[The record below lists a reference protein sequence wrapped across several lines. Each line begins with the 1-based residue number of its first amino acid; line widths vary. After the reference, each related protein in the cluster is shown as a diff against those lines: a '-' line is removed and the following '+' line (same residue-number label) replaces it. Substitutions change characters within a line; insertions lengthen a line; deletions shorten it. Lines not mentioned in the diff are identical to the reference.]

1 MTLNLRLAAAL
12 CVALS
17 LCALLAVPVN
27 FPGLSGDARLTLA
40 VFALATCA
48 WIGTPI
54 DDTYIALGAGLALTA
69 TGVIRSDTLFG
80 TLGDSTV
87 WLLICAFV
95 LAAAVART
103 GLAGR
108 AAAFLVG
115 GARSVRQLVHL
126 TTAALVVT
134 AFAVPATSGRA
145 ALALP
150 VFLALA
156 KALGPDSG
164 SPVASRRPARTLAA
178 PAESP
183 STSSTRTSGRHAEST
198 HRTPLLPPRENPSQ
212 APADR
217 KRLVVMLALLFPTV
231 ILLSAVATLIGA
243 GAHLITVSVL
253 WEATG
258 DRIGFTQWLL
268 LGLPLAVASSH
279 LAAEAVL
286 WTTTRRADRKGP
298 VRITA
303 EEIQRHSDSP
313 VTGPWTQDEK
323 RCALLLATVV
333 ALWCSEPLHRVPP
346 AVVALIGAVVA
357 SSPALG
363 TVRLKDALKT
373 VPWSLLLFMAATMAM
388 GVALADSGAA
398 KWLVSGLPAHVTPAV
413 FLTVVVVV
421 STAAHLVLQ
430 SRSARSSVLVPL
442 VIAAAVG
449 AGVNPVTAA
458 LASTA
463 AAGFC
468 HTLPASAKPVTLFA
482 DIPGTPTYT
491 PRDLLRLSAVLAPLT
506 AALVLLFAAA
516 VWPLLGVPVTR

>member
-1 MTLNLRLAAAL
+1 MSLTPREIRQAATL

-17 LCALLAVPVN
+17 ICALLFVPGN
-27 FPGLSGDARLTLA
+27 FPGLGGDARLTLA

-54 DDTYIALGAGLALTA
+54 DDTYIALGAGLALTV
-69 TGVIRSDTLFG
+69 TGVISSETLFG

-156 KALGPDSG
+156 KVL
-164 SPVASRRPARTLAA
+164 
-178 PAESP
+178 
-183 STSSTRTSGRHAEST
+183 
-198 HRTPLLPPRENPSQ
+198 
-212 APADR
+212 ADR

-279 LAAEAVL
+279 LAAEVVL
-286 WTTTRRADRKGP
+286 LTTTRRADRRSP

-303 EEIQRHSDSP
+303 DDIQRHSEKP
-313 VTGPWTQDEK
+313 VTGPWSSAES
-323 RCALLLATVV
+323 RCLLLLATVV
-333 ALWCSEPLHRVPP
+333 VLWCSEPLHQVSP

-398 KWLVSGLPAHVTPAV
+398 KWLVAGLPVDVEPWV
-413 FLTVVVVV
+413 FLALVVAV

-442 VIAAAVG
+442 VVAAAVG
-449 AGVNPVTAA
+449 AGVNPVAAA

-482 DIPGTPTYT
+482 EIPGTPTYA

-506 AALVLLFAAA
+506 AALVLLFALA
-516 VWPLLGVPVTR
+516 VWPLLGVPVLEP

>member
-1 MTLNLRLAAAL
+1 MTLTPRLAIAL
-12 CVALS
+12 CAALS
-17 LCALLAVPVN
+17 LCALLAVPASL
-27 FPGLSGDARLTLA
+27 PSLGGDARLTLA

-69 TGVIRSDTLFG
+69 TGVISSDTLFG
-80 TLGDSTV
+80 TLGDATV

-95 LAAAVART
+95 LAAAVTRT

-115 GARSVRQLVHL
+115 GARTVRQLTHL

-156 KALGPDSG
+156 KAL
-164 SPVASRRPARTLAA
+164 
-178 PAESP
+178 
-183 STSSTRTSGRHAEST
+183 
-198 HRTPLLPPRENPSQ
+198 
-212 APADR
+212 ADR
-217 KRLVVMLALLFPTV
+217 ERLVVMLALLFPTV

-253 WEATG
+253 WEAAG
-258 DRIGFTQWLL
+258 ERVGFTEWLL
-268 LGLPLAVASSH
+268 LGLPLAVVSSH

-286 WTTTRRADRKGP
+286 LTTTRRADRRGP
-298 VRITA
+298 VRISA

-313 VTGPWTQDEK
+313 VTGPLTQAET

-333 ALWCSEPLHRVPP
+333 ALWCTEPLHRVPP

-357 SSPALG
+357 ASPALG
-363 TVRLKDALKT
+363 TVRLKDALRT
-373 VPWSLLLFMAATMAM
+373 VPWSLLLFMAATTAM

-398 KWLVSGLPAHVTPAV
+398 GWLVSGLPSGVGPVV
-413 FLTVVVVV
+413 FLSVVVAV

-442 VIAAAVG
+442 VVAAAVA
-449 AGVNPVTAA
+449 AGVNPVAAA

-468 HTLPASAKPVTLFA
+468 HTLPASAKPVALFA
-482 DIPGTPTYT
+482 ELPGTPTYT

-506 AALVLLFAAA
+506 AALVLFFAVA
-516 VWPLLGVPVTR
+516 VWPPLGVPVTP

>member
-1 MTLNLRLAAAL
+1 MTLNLRDAATL
-12 CVALS
+12 CIALS
-17 LCALLAVPVN
+17 ICALLVVPGN
-27 FPGLSGDARLTLA
+27 FPGLTGDARLTLA

-48 WIGTPI
+48 WIGTSI

-69 TGVIRSDTLFG
+69 TGVISSETLFS
-80 TLGDSTV
+80 TLGDETV

-95 LAAAVART
+95 LAAAVARS

-108 AAAFLVG
+108 AAAFLVS
-115 GARSVRQLVHL
+115 GARGVRQLTHL

-156 KALGPDSG
+156 KVL
-164 SPVASRRPARTLAA
+164 
-178 PAESP
+178 
-183 STSSTRTSGRHAEST
+183 
-198 HRTPLLPPRENPSQ
+198 
-212 APADR
+212 ADR
-217 KRLVVMLALLFPTV
+217 RRLVVMLALLFPTV

-258 DRIGFTQWLL
+258 ERIGFTQWLL
-268 LGLPLAVASSH
+268 LGLPLAVVSSH

-286 WTTTRRADRKGP
+286 LTTTRRADRAGP
-298 VRITA
+298 VRITLDDLQ
-303 EEIQRHSDSP
+303 EHSEQP
-313 VTGPWTQDEK
+313 VTGPWEPAET

-333 ALWCSEPLHRVPP
+333 ALWCSEPLHQVPP

-357 SSPALG
+357 ASPALG
-363 TVRLKDALKT
+363 TIRLKDALGT

-388 GVALADSGAA
+388 GVALAESGAA
-398 KWLVSGLPAHVTPAV
+398 KWLVGGVPLDVPPWLFLAV
-413 FLTVVVVV
+413 VIAV
-421 STAAHLVLQ
+421 STAAHLILQ

-442 VIAAAVG
+442 VVAAAVG
-449 AGVNPVTAA
+449 AGVNPVAAA

-482 DIPGTPTYT
+482 QIPGVLTYT

-506 AALVLLFAAA
+506 AAVVLLCALTL
-516 VWPLLGVPVTR
+516 WPLLGVPVR

>member
-1 MTLNLRLAAAL
+1 MTLNLRLSAAL
-12 CVALS
+12 CAALS
-17 LCALLAVPVN
+17 LCALLAVPGN
-27 FPGLSGDARLTLA
+27 FPGLGADARLTLG

-48 WIGTPI
+48 WVATPV
-54 DDTYIALGAGLALTA
+54 DDTYIALGAGLALTV
-69 TGVIRSDTLFG
+69 TGVISSDTLFG

-95 LAAAVART
+95 LAAAVTRT

-115 GARSVRQLVHL
+115 GARTVRQLVHL

-156 KALGPDSG
+156 KVL
-164 SPVASRRPARTLAA
+164 
-178 PAESP
+178 
-183 STSSTRTSGRHAEST
+183 
-198 HRTPLLPPRENPSQ
+198 
-212 APADR
+212 ADR

-253 WEATG
+253 WQATG
-258 DRIGFTQWLL
+258 DRIGFTEWLL

-286 WTTTRRADRKGP
+286 LTSTRRADRKGP
-298 VRITA
+298 VHITA
-303 EEIQRHSDSP
+303 EQIQEHSDHP
-313 VTGPWTQDEK
+313 VTGPWSQAEK
-323 RCALLLATVV
+323 RCALLLGTVV
-333 ALWCSEPLHRVPP
+333 VLWCSEPLHRVPP

-357 SSPALG
+357 ASPALG
-363 TVRLKDALKT
+363 TVHLKDALKT

-398 KWLVSGLPAHVTPAV
+398 KWLVDGLPAGVSPLLFLAV
-413 FLTVVVVV
+413 VIVI
-421 STAAHLVLQ
+421 STAAHLILQ

-442 VIAAAVG
+442 VVAAAVG
-449 AGVNPVTAA
+449 AGVNPVAAA

-468 HTLPASAKPVTLFA
+468 HTLPASAKPVTLFS
-482 DIPGTPTYT
+482 DLPGTPTYA

-506 AALVLLFAAA
+506 AAIVLLFAVA

>member
-1 MTLNLRLAAAL
+1 MTVNIRQMATL

-17 LCALLAVPVN
+17 ICALLVVPGN
-27 FPGLSGDARLTLA
+27 FPGLSGDARITLA
-40 VFALATCA
+40 IFALATCA

-69 TGVIRSDTLFG
+69 TGVISSDALFG
-80 TLGDSTV
+80 TLGDDTV

-115 GARSVRQLVHL
+115 GARNVRQLTHL

-145 ALALP
+145 ALAMP

-156 KALGPDSG
+156 KVLAG
-164 SPVASRRPARTLAA
+164 RT
-178 PAESP
+178 
-183 STSSTRTSGRHAEST
+183 
-198 HRTPLLPPRENPSQ
+198 
-212 APADR
+212 
-217 KRLVVMLALLFPTV
+217 RLVVMLALLFPTV

-253 WEATG
+253 WEAAG
-258 DRIGFTQWLL
+258 ERVGFTDWLL
-268 LGLPLAVASSH
+268 VGLPLAVVSSH
-279 LAAEAVL
+279 LAAEVVL
-286 WTTTRRADRKGP
+286 FTTTKRADRKGP
-298 VRITA
+298 VHITA
-303 EEIQRHSDSP
+303 EQIQEHSEQP
-313 VTGPWTQDEK
+313 VTGPWSAAES

-346 AVVALIGAVVA
+346 AVVALIGAIVA
-357 SSPALG
+357 ASPALG

-388 GVALADSGAA
+388 GLALSDSGAA
-398 KWLVSGLPAHVTPAV
+398 KYLVGGIPLDLPPWLFLAV
-413 FLTVVVVV
+413 VIGV

-442 VIAAAVG
+442 VVAAAVG
-449 AGVNPVTAA
+449 AGVNPVAAA

-468 HTLPASAKPVTLFA
+468 HTLPASAKPVTLYA
-482 DIPGTPTYT
+482 EIPGIPTYT
-491 PRDLLRLSAVLAPLT
+491 PRDLLRMSAVLAPMT
-506 AALVLLFAAA
+506 ALLVLLFTVA
-516 VWPLLGVPVTR
+516 VWPLLGVPLT

>member
-1 MTLNLRLAAAL
+1 MTLTLRQTVLL
-12 CVALS
+12 CAALS
-17 LCALLAVPVN
+17 LCALLAVPGN
-27 FPGLSGDARLTLA
+27 FPGLGGDARLTLC

-69 TGVIRSDTLFG
+69 TGVISSDTLFG
-80 TLGDSTV
+80 TLGDDTV

-95 LAAAVART
+95 LAAAVARS

-115 GARSVRQLVHL
+115 GARTVRQLTHL

-156 KALGPDSG
+156 KAL
-164 SPVASRRPARTLAA
+164 
-178 PAESP
+178 
-183 STSSTRTSGRHAEST
+183 
-198 HRTPLLPPRENPSQ
+198 
-212 APADR
+212 ADR
-217 KRLVVMLALLFPTV
+217 RRLVVMLALLFPTV

-253 WEATG
+253 WESTG
-258 DRIGFTQWLL
+258 DEIGFAQWLL
-268 LGLPLAVASSH
+268 LGLPLAIASSH
-279 LAAEAVL
+279 LAAETVL
-286 WTTTRRADRKGP
+286 LTTTRRADRTAP
-298 VRITA
+298 VALTADRIQ
-303 EEIQRHSDSP
+303 EHLEDPGHR
-313 VTGPWTQDEK
+313 VTGPWNPAET

-333 ALWCSEPLHRVPP
+333 ALWCSEPLHHVPP

-357 SSPALG
+357 ASPALG

-388 GVALADSGAA
+388 GVALAESGAA
-398 KWLVSGLPAHVTPAV
+398 RWLVSGLPADLPPWLFLAAV
-413 FLTVVVVV
+413 IAL

-442 VIAAAVG
+442 VVAAAVSS
-449 AGVNPVTAA
+449 GVNPVAAA

-482 DIPGTPTYT
+482 EIPGVPTYT
-491 PRDLLRLSAVLAPLT
+491 SRDLLRLSAVLAPLT
-506 AALVLLFAAA
+506 AALVLLFAVA
-516 VWPLLGVPVTR
+516 VWPLLGVPVSR

>member
-1 MTLNLRLAAAL
+1 MTLNLRPLAAL
-12 CVALS
+12 CAALS
-17 LCALLAVPVN
+17 LCALLAVPGN
-27 FPGLSGDARLTLA
+27 FPGLGADARLTLA

-48 WIGTPI
+48 WIATPV
-54 DDTYIALGAGLALTA
+54 DDTYIALGAGLALTV
-69 TGVIRSDTLFG
+69 TGVISSDALFG

-95 LAAAVART
+95 LAAAVTRT

-115 GARSVRQLVHL
+115 GARTVRQLVHL

-156 KALGPDSG
+156 KAL
-164 SPVASRRPARTLAA
+164 
-178 PAESP
+178 
-183 STSSTRTSGRHAEST
+183 
-198 HRTPLLPPRENPSQ
+198 
-212 APADR
+212 ADR
-217 KRLVVMLALLFPTV
+217 RRLVVMLALLFPTV

-253 WEATG
+253 WQATG
-258 DRIGFTQWLL
+258 DRIGFTEWLL
-268 LGLPLAVASSH
+268 LGLPLAVVSSH

-286 WTTTRRADRKGP
+286 LTSTRRADRKGP
-298 VRITA
+298 VHITP
-303 EEIQRHSDSP
+303 EQIQEHSEHP
-313 VTGPWTQDEK
+313 VTGPWSQAEK
-323 RCALLLATVV
+323 RCALLLGTVV
-333 ALWCSEPLHRVPP
+333 VLWCSEPLHRVPP

-357 SSPALG
+357 ASPALG
-363 TVRLKDALKT
+363 TVRLKDALRT

-398 KWLVSGLPAHVTPAV
+398 KWLVEGLPAGVSPVWFLAV
-413 FLTVVVVV
+413 VIVV

-442 VIAAAVG
+442 VVSAAVG
-449 AGVNPVTAA
+449 AGVNPVAAA

-468 HTLPASAKPVTLFA
+468 HTLPASAKPVALFS
-482 DIPGTPTYT
+482 DLPGTPTFT
-491 PRDLLRLSAVLAPLT
+491 SRDLLRLSAVLAPLT
-506 AALVLLFAAA
+506 AALVLLFAVV
-516 VWPLLGVPVTR
+516 VWPLLGIPL

>member
-1 MTLNLRLAAAL
+1 MSGVTVNLRQTATLI
-12 CVALS
+12 VALS
-17 LCALLAVPVN
+17 ICALLVVPGN
-27 FPGLSGDARLTLA
+27 FPGLDGDARITLA

-69 TGVIRSDTLFG
+69 TGVISSETLFG
-80 TLGDSTV
+80 TLGDETV

-95 LAAAVART
+95 LAAAVARS

-108 AAAFLVG
+108 AAAFLVS
-115 GARSVRQLVHL
+115 GARNVRQLVHL

-156 KALGPDSG
+156 KVL
-164 SPVASRRPARTLAA
+164 
-178 PAESP
+178 
-183 STSSTRTSGRHAEST
+183 
-198 HRTPLLPPRENPSQ
+198 
-212 APADR
+212 ADR

-268 LGLPLAVASSH
+268 LGLPLAAVSSH
-279 LAAEAVL
+279 LAAEVVL
-286 WTTTRRADRKGP
+286 FTTTRRADRKGP
-298 VRITA
+298 VHITP
-303 EEIQRHSDSP
+303 EQIQEHSEQP
-313 VTGPWTQDEK
+313 VTGPLSPAEA

-333 ALWCSEPLHRVPP
+333 TLWCSEPLHQVPP

-357 SSPALG
+357 ASPALG
-363 TVRLKDALKT
+363 TVGLKDALKT
-373 VPWSLLLFMAATMAM
+373 VPWALLLFMAATMAM

-398 KWLVSGLPAHVTPAV
+398 KWLVGGIPLNLPPWV
-413 FLTVVVVV
+413 FLAVVVAV

-442 VIAAAVG
+442 VVAAAIG
-449 AGVNPVTAA
+449 SGVNPVAAA

-468 HTLPASAKPVTLFA
+468 HTLPASAKPVTLFS

-506 AALVLLFAAA
+506 AVLVLFFALA
-516 VWPLLGVPVTR
+516 VWPLLGVPVR

>member
-1 MTLNLRLAAAL
+1 MTLTPRLTAAL

-17 LCALLAVPVN
+17 LCALLAVPGT

-48 WIGTPI
+48 WVGTPI
-54 DDTYIALGAGLALTA
+54 DDTYIALGAGLALTV
-69 TGVIRSDTLFG
+69 TGVISSDTLFG

-95 LAAAVART
+95 LAAAVTRT

-115 GARSVRQLVHL
+115 GARTVRQLTHL
-126 TTAALVVT
+126 TTTALVVT

-156 KALGPDSG
+156 RAL
-164 SPVASRRPARTLAA
+164 A
-178 PAESP
+178 
-183 STSSTRTSGRHAEST
+183 GRG
-198 HRTPLLPPRENPSQ
+198 
-212 APADR
+212 
-217 KRLVVMLALLFPTV
+217 RLVVMLALLFPTV

-258 DRIGFTQWLL
+258 ERVGFTEWLL

-286 WTTTRRADRKGP
+286 LTTTRRADREGP
-298 VRITA
+298 VLITA
-303 EEIQRHSDSP
+303 EEIQRHSDRP
-313 VTGPWTQDEK
+313 VTGPWTQAEK
-323 RCALLLATVV
+323 RCALLLGTVV

-357 SSPALG
+357 ASPALG

-388 GVALADSGAA
+388 GVALSESGAA
-398 KWLVSGLPAHVTPAV
+398 QWLTGGLPSGITPVMFLAV
-413 FLTVVVVV
+413 VIAV

-442 VIAAAVG
+442 VVAAAAG
-449 AGVNPVTAA
+449 AGVNPVAAA

-482 DIPGTPTYT
+482 EIPGTPTYT

-506 AALVLLFAAA
+506 AALVLLFAVA

>member
-1 MTLNLRLAAAL
+1 MTLNPRQAITL
-12 CVALS
+12 CIALS
-17 LCALLAVPVN
+17 LCALLVVPGN

-69 TGVIRSDTLFG
+69 TGVISSDTLFG
-80 TLGDSTV
+80 TLGDETV

-95 LAAAVART
+95 LAAAVARS

-108 AAAFLVG
+108 AAAFLVS
-115 GARSVRQLVHL
+115 GARTVRQLTHL

-156 KALGPDSG
+156 KVL
-164 SPVASRRPARTLAA
+164 
-178 PAESP
+178 
-183 STSSTRTSGRHAEST
+183 
-198 HRTPLLPPRENPSQ
+198 
-212 APADR
+212 ADR
-217 KRLVVMLALLFPTV
+217 RRLVVMLALLFPTV

-258 DRIGFTQWLL
+258 DRIGFTQWML

-286 WTTTRRADRKGP
+286 LTTTRRADRKGP
-298 VRITA
+298 VHITV
-303 EEIQRHSDSP
+303 EQLQEHSEQP
-313 VTGPWTQDEK
+313 VTGVWEPAET

-333 ALWCSEPLHRVPP
+333 ALWCSEPLHQVPP

-388 GVALADSGAA
+388 GVALAESGAA
-398 KWLVSGLPAHVTPAV
+398 KWLVGGVPLDVPPWL
-413 FLTVVVVV
+413 FLTVVVTV
-421 STAAHLVLQ
+421 STAAHLILQ

-442 VIAAAVG
+442 VVAAAVG
-449 AGVNPVTAA
+449 AGVNPVAAA

-506 AALVLLFAAA
+506 AALVLLFAVAL
-516 VWPLLGVPVTR
+516 WPLLGVPVR

>member
-1 MTLNLRLAAAL
+1 MTLNLRLTVGL
-12 CVALS
+12 CLALS
-17 LCALLAVPVN
+17 LCAALTVPGT
-27 FPGLSGDARLTLA
+27 FPGLSGTARLTLA

-48 WIGTPI
+48 WIATPI
-54 DDTYIALGAGLALTA
+54 DDTYIALGAGLALTV
-69 TGVIRSDTLFG
+69 TGVISSDTFFG

-95 LAAAVART
+95 LAAAVTRT

-115 GARSVRQLVHL
+115 GARTVRQLTHL

-156 KALGPDSG
+156 KALS
-164 SPVASRRPARTLAA
+164 A
-178 PAESP
+178 
-183 STSSTRTSGRHAEST
+183 
-198 HRTPLLPPRENPSQ
+198 HR
-212 APADR
+212 
-217 KRLVVMLALLFPTV
+217 RLVVMLALLFPTV

-253 WEATG
+253 WESVG
-258 DRIGFTQWLL
+258 ERVGFTQWLL

-279 LAAEAVL
+279 LAAEVVL
-286 WTTTRRADRKGP
+286 LTTTRRADRRLP

-303 EEIQRHSDSP
+303 DDIQQHTEEP
-313 VTGPWTQDEK
+313 VTGPWSPAES

-333 ALWCSEPLHRVPP
+333 LLWCSEPLHQVPP
-346 AVVALIGAVVA
+346 ALVALIGAVVA
-357 SSPALG
+357 ASPALG
-363 TVRLKDALKT
+363 TVTLKDALRT
-373 VPWSLLLFMAATMAM
+373 VPWSLLIFMAATMAM

-398 KWLVSGLPAHVTPAV
+398 KWLVSGLPTTVGPAL
-413 FLTVVVVV
+413 FLTVVIAV

-442 VIAAAVG
+442 VVAAAIGV
-449 AGVNPVTAA
+449 GVNPVAAA

-482 DIPGTPTYT
+482 EIPGVPTYT
-491 PRDLLRLSAVLAPLT
+491 PGDLLKLSAFLAPLT
-506 AALVLLFAAA
+506 ATVVLLFTLTI
-516 VWPLLGVPVTR
+516 WPTLGVPLTP

>member
-1 MTLNLRLAAAL
+1 MTLSLRLSAAL
-12 CVALS
+12 CVTLS
-17 LCALLAVPVN
+17 LCALLAVPGN
-27 FPGLSGDARLTLA
+27 FPGLGADARLTLA

-48 WIGTPI
+48 WIATPV
-54 DDTYIALGAGLALTA
+54 DDTYIALGAGLALTV
-69 TGVIRSDTLFG
+69 TGVISSDTLFG

-95 LAAAVART
+95 LAAAVTRT

-115 GARSVRQLVHL
+115 GARTVRQLVHL

-156 KALGPDSG
+156 KAL
-164 SPVASRRPARTLAA
+164 
-178 PAESP
+178 
-183 STSSTRTSGRHAEST
+183 
-198 HRTPLLPPRENPSQ
+198 
-212 APADR
+212 ADR
-217 KRLVVMLALLFPTV
+217 RRLVVMLALLFPTV

-253 WEATG
+253 WQATG
-258 DRIGFTQWLL
+258 DRIGFTEWLL

-286 WTTTRRADRKGP
+286 LTTTGRADRKGP
-298 VRITA
+298 VHITA
-303 EEIQRHSDSP
+303 EQIQEHSDHP
-313 VTGPWTQDEK
+313 VTGPWSQAEK
-323 RCALLLATVV
+323 RCALLLGTVV
-333 ALWCSEPLHRVPP
+333 LLWCSEPLHRVPP

-357 SSPALG
+357 ASPALG
-363 TVRLKDALKT
+363 TVHLKDALKT

-398 KWLVSGLPAHVTPAV
+398 KWLVDGLPGGVSPVV
-413 FLTVVVVV
+413 FLIVVIAI

-442 VIAAAVG
+442 VVAAAVG
-449 AGVNPVTAA
+449 AGVNPVAAA

-468 HTLPASAKPVTLFA
+468 HTLPASAKPVTLFS

-506 AALVLLFAAA
+506 AALVLLFVVA

>member
-12 CVALS
+12 CAALS
-17 LCALLAVPVN
+17 LCALLAVPAN
-27 FPGLSGDARLTLA
+27 FPALGGDARLTLA

-69 TGVIRSDTLFG
+69 TGVISSDTLFG
-80 TLGDSTV
+80 TLGDATV

-115 GARSVRQLVHL
+115 GARTVRQLTHL

-156 KALGPDSG
+156 KAL
-164 SPVASRRPARTLAA
+164 
-178 PAESP
+178 
-183 STSSTRTSGRHAEST
+183 
-198 HRTPLLPPRENPSQ
+198 
-212 APADR
+212 ADR

-268 LGLPLAVASSH
+268 LGLPLAVTSSH

-286 WTTTRRADRKGP
+286 LTTTRRADREGP
-298 VRITA
+298 VHITA
-303 EEIQRHSDSP
+303 EEIQRHSDRP
-313 VTGPWTQDEK
+313 VTGPWTQAEK

-333 ALWCSEPLHRVPP
+333 ALWCSEPLHHVSP

-363 TVRLKDALKT
+363 TVGLKDALKT

-398 KWLVSGLPAHVTPAV
+398 RWLVSGLPGHVGPAV
-413 FLTVVVVV
+413 FLGAVVAV

-442 VIAAAVG
+442 VVAAAVG

-468 HTLPASAKPVTLFA
+468 HTLPASAKPVTLFS
-482 DIPGTPTYT
+482 DVPGVPTYT

-506 AALVLLFAAA
+506 AALVLFFAAA

>member
-1 MTLNLRLAAAL
+1 MTLNLRLSAAL
-12 CVALS
+12 CAALS
-17 LCALLAVPVN
+17 LCALLAVPGN
-27 FPGLSGDARLTLA
+27 FPGLGAEARLTLA

-48 WIGTPI
+48 WVATPV
-54 DDTYIALGAGLALTA
+54 DDTYIALGAGLALTV
-69 TGVIRSDTLFG
+69 TGVISSDTLFG

-95 LAAAVART
+95 LAAAVTRT

-115 GARSVRQLVHL
+115 GARTVRQLVHL

-156 KALGPDSG
+156 KAL
-164 SPVASRRPARTLAA
+164 
-178 PAESP
+178 
-183 STSSTRTSGRHAEST
+183 
-198 HRTPLLPPRENPSQ
+198 
-212 APADR
+212 ADR
-217 KRLVVMLALLFPTV
+217 RRLVVMLALLFPAV

-253 WEATG
+253 WQATG
-258 DRIGFTQWLL
+258 DRIGFTEWLL

-279 LAAEAVL
+279 LAAETVL
-286 WTTTRRADRKGP
+286 LTSTRRADRKGP
-298 VRITA
+298 VRITP
-303 EEIQRHSDSP
+303 EQIQENCDHP
-313 VTGPWTQDEK
+313 VTGPWSQAEK
-323 RCALLLATVV
+323 RCALLLGTVV
-333 ALWCSEPLHRVPP
+333 VLWCSEPLHRVPP

-357 SSPALG
+357 ASPALG
-363 TVRLKDALKT
+363 TVHLKDALKT

-398 KWLVSGLPAHVTPAV
+398 KWLVDGLPAGTSPLL
-413 FLTVVVVV
+413 FLTVVVAV

-442 VIAAAVG
+442 VVAAAVG
-449 AGVNPVTAA
+449 AGVNPVAAA

-468 HTLPASAKPVTLFA
+468 HTLPASAKPVTLFS
-482 DIPGTPTYT
+482 DLPGTPTYT

-506 AALVLLFAAA
+506 AALVLLFAVA

>member
-1 MTLNLRLAAAL
+1 MTLNLRLGVAL

-17 LCALLAVPVN
+17 LCALLAVPGN
-27 FPGLSGDARLTLA
+27 FAGLGADARLTLA

-48 WIGTPI
+48 WIATPV
-54 DDTYIALGAGLALTA
+54 DDTYIALGAGLALTV
-69 TGVIRSDTLFG
+69 TGVISSDTLFG

-95 LAAAVART
+95 LAAAVTRT

-115 GARSVRQLVHL
+115 GARTVRQLVHL

-156 KALGPDSG
+156 KAL
-164 SPVASRRPARTLAA
+164 
-178 PAESP
+178 
-183 STSSTRTSGRHAEST
+183 
-198 HRTPLLPPRENPSQ
+198 
-212 APADR
+212 ADR
-217 KRLVVMLALLFPTV
+217 RRLVVMLALLFPTV

-253 WEATG
+253 WQATG
-258 DRIGFTQWLL
+258 ERIGFTEWLL

-286 WTTTRRADRKGP
+286 LTTTRRADRKAP
-298 VRITA
+298 VRITP
-303 EEIQRHSDSP
+303 EQIQEHSDDP
-313 VTGPWTQDEK
+313 VTGPWAQAEK
-323 RCALLLATVV
+323 RCALLLGTVV
-333 ALWCSEPLHRVPP
+333 VLWCSEPLHRVPP

-357 SSPALG
+357 ASPALG
-363 TVRLKDALKT
+363 TVHLKDALKT

-398 KWLVSGLPAHVTPAV
+398 KWLVDGLPGGVGPV
-413 FLTVVVVV
+413 SFLIVVIAI

-442 VIAAAVG
+442 VVAAAVG
-449 AGVNPVTAA
+449 AGVNPVAAA

-468 HTLPASAKPVTLFA
+468 HTLPASAKPVTLFS
-482 DIPGTPTYT
+482 DLPGTPTYT

-506 AALVLLFAAA
+506 AALVLLFAVA
-516 VWPLLGVPVTR
+516 VWPLLGVPL

>member
-1 MTLNLRLAAAL
+1 MTVNYRQMATL

-17 LCALLAVPVN
+17 ICAVLVVPGN
-27 FPGLSGDARLTLA
+27 FPGLGGDARITLA

-69 TGVIRSDTLFG
+69 TGVISSDALFG
-80 TLGDSTV
+80 TLGDDTV

-95 LAAAVART
+95 LAAAVSRT

-108 AAAFLVG
+108 AAAFLVS
-115 GARSVRQLVHL
+115 GARNVRQLVHL

-145 ALALP
+145 ALAMP

-156 KALGPDSG
+156 KVL
-164 SPVASRRPARTLAA
+164 
-178 PAESP
+178 
-183 STSSTRTSGRHAEST
+183 
-198 HRTPLLPPRENPSQ
+198 
-212 APADR
+212 ADR

-253 WEATG
+253 WDAVG
-258 DRIGFTQWLL
+258 QRIGFTEWLL
-268 LGLPLAVASSH
+268 IGLPLAIVSSH
-279 LAAEAVL
+279 LAAEVVL
-286 WTTTRRADRKGP
+286 FTTTKRADREGP
-298 VRITA
+298 VQITA
-303 EEIQRHSDSP
+303 EEIQEHSERP
-313 VTGPWTQDEK
+313 VTGPWEPAET
-323 RCALLLATVV
+323 RCALLLATVI

-373 VPWSLLLFMAATMAM
+373 VPWSMLLFMAATMAM
-388 GVALADSGAA
+388 GLALSDSGAA
-398 KWLVSGLPAHVTPAV
+398 AWLVGGIPLDLPPWLFLAV
-413 FLTVVVVV
+413 VITV
-421 STAAHLVLQ
+421 STGAHLLLQ

-442 VIAAAVG
+442 VVAAAAS
-449 AGVNPVTAA
+449 AGVNPVAAA

-468 HTLPASAKPVTLFA
+468 HTLPASAKPVTLYS
-482 DIPGTPTYT
+482 DVPGIPTYT
-491 PRDLLRLSAVLAPLT
+491 PGDLLRMSAVLAPLT
-506 AALVLLFAAA
+506 AVLVLLFAVA
-516 VWPLLGVPVTR
+516 VWPLLGVPLTP

>member
-1 MTLNLRLAAAL
+1 MTVNPRQAVTL
-12 CVALS
+12 CAALS
-17 LCALLAVPVN
+17 LCALLVVPGN

-48 WIGTPI
+48 WISTPI

-69 TGVIRSDTLFG
+69 TGVISSDTLFG
-80 TLGDSTV
+80 TLGDATV

-108 AAAFLVG
+108 AAAFLVS
-115 GARSVRQLVHL
+115 GARGVRQLTHL

-156 KALGPDSG
+156 KVLAE
-164 SPVASRRPARTLAA
+164 RR
-178 PAESP
+178 
-183 STSSTRTSGRHAEST
+183 
-198 HRTPLLPPRENPSQ
+198 
-212 APADR
+212 
-217 KRLVVMLALLFPTV
+217 RLVVMLALLFPTV

-258 DRIGFTQWLL
+258 ERIGFTQWLL
-268 LGLPLAVASSH
+268 LGLPLALASSH

-286 WTTTRRADRKGP
+286 LTTTRRADRKGP
-298 VRITA
+298 VHITLDQLQ
-303 EEIQRHSDSP
+303 EHSEQP
-313 VTGPWTQDEK
+313 VTGPWEPAET

-333 ALWCSEPLHRVPP
+333 ALWCSEPLHQVPP

-357 SSPALG
+357 ASPALG
-363 TVRLKDALKT
+363 TVGLKDALKT
-373 VPWSLLLFMAATMAM
+373 VPWALLLFMAATMAM

-398 KWLVSGLPAHVTPAV
+398 KWLVGGLPLDLPPWL
-413 FLTVVVVV
+413 FLTAVVTV

-442 VIAAAVG
+442 VVAAAAG
-449 AGVNPVTAA
+449 AGVNPVAAA

-468 HTLPASAKPVTLFA
+468 HTLPASAKPVTLYA

-506 AALVLLFAAA
+506 AALVLLFA
-516 VWPLLGVPVTR
+516 VTLWPLLGVPVR

>member
-1 MTLNLRLAAAL
+1 MTLNPRQAITL
-12 CVALS
+12 CIALS
-17 LCALLAVPVN
+17 LCALLVVPGN

-40 VFALATCA
+40 VFSLATCA

-69 TGVIRSDTLFG
+69 TGVISSDTLFG
-80 TLGDSTV
+80 TLGDETV

-95 LAAAVART
+95 LAAAVARS

-108 AAAFLVG
+108 AAAFLVS
-115 GARSVRQLVHL
+115 GARTVRQLTHL

-156 KALGPDSG
+156 KVL
-164 SPVASRRPARTLAA
+164 
-178 PAESP
+178 
-183 STSSTRTSGRHAEST
+183 
-198 HRTPLLPPRENPSQ
+198 
-212 APADR
+212 ADR

-258 DRIGFTQWLL
+258 DRIGFTQWML
-268 LGLPLAVASSH
+268 LGLPLAIASSH

-286 WTTTRRADRKGP
+286 LTTTRRADRKGP
-298 VRITA
+298 VHITV
-303 EEIQRHSDSP
+303 EQLQEHSEQP
-313 VTGPWTQDEK
+313 VTGVWEPAET

-333 ALWCSEPLHRVPP
+333 ALWCSEPLHQVPP

-388 GVALADSGAA
+388 GVALAESGAA
-398 KWLVSGLPAHVTPAV
+398 KWLVGGVPLDVPPWL
-413 FLTVVVVV
+413 FLTVVVTV
-421 STAAHLVLQ
+421 STAAHLILQ

-442 VIAAAVG
+442 VVAAAVG
-449 AGVNPVTAA
+449 AGVNPVAAA

-506 AALVLLFAAA
+506 AALVLLFAVAL
-516 VWPLLGVPVTR
+516 WPLLGVPVR

>member
-1 MTLNLRLAAAL
+1 MTLTLRQTILL
-12 CVALS
+12 CLALS
-17 LCALLAVPVN
+17 LCALLVVPGN

-69 TGVIRSDTLFG
+69 TGVISSDTLFG
-80 TLGDSTV
+80 TLGDETV

-95 LAAAVART
+95 LAAAVARS

-108 AAAFLVG
+108 AAAFLVS
-115 GARSVRQLVHL
+115 GARSVRQLTHL

-156 KALGPDSG
+156 KVL
-164 SPVASRRPARTLAA
+164 
-178 PAESP
+178 
-183 STSSTRTSGRHAEST
+183 
-198 HRTPLLPPRENPSQ
+198 
-212 APADR
+212 ADR

-258 DRIGFTQWLL
+258 ERVGFTQWLL
-268 LGLPLAVASSH
+268 LGLPLAIASSH

-286 WTTTRRADRKGP
+286 WTTTRRADRTGP
-298 VRITA
+298 VHITA
-303 EEIQRHSDSP
+303 EQIQEHSEHP
-313 VTGPWTQDEK
+313 VTGPWEPAET

-333 ALWCSEPLHRVPP
+333 ALWCSEPLHQVPP

-373 VPWSLLLFMAATMAM
+373 VPWALLLFMAATMAM

-398 KWLVSGLPAHVTPAV
+398 KWLVSGLPVDLPPGLFLAAV
-413 FLTVVVVV
+413 IVI

-442 VIAAAVG
+442 VVAAAVG
-449 AGVNPVTAA
+449 AGVNPVAAA

-482 DIPGTPTYT
+482 EIPGTPTYT

-506 AALVLLFAAA
+506 AALVLLFALA
-516 VWPLLGVPVTR
+516 VWPLLGVPVVR

>member
-1 MTLNLRLAAAL
+1 MSLNLRQAATL
-12 CVALS
+12 CVVLS
-17 LCALLAVPVN
+17 LCALLVVPGN
-27 FPGLSGDARLTLA
+27 FPGLGGDARLTLA

-54 DDTYIALGAGLALTA
+54 DDTYIALGAGLALTV
-69 TGVIRSDTLFG
+69 TGVISSETLFG

-108 AAAFLVG
+108 AAAFLVS
-115 GARSVRQLVHL
+115 GARSVRQLTHL

-156 KALGPDSG
+156 KVL
-164 SPVASRRPARTLAA
+164 
-178 PAESP
+178 
-183 STSSTRTSGRHAEST
+183 
-198 HRTPLLPPRENPSQ
+198 
-212 APADR
+212 ADR

-258 DRIGFTQWLL
+258 ERIDFTRWLL

-286 WTTTRRADRKGP
+286 LTTTRRADRRGP

-303 EEIQRHSDSP
+303 EQIQEHSEQP
-313 VTGPWTQDEK
+313 VTGPLSTEET
-323 RCALLLATVV
+323 RCALLLGTVV

-357 SSPALG
+357 ASPALG

-373 VPWSLLLFMAATMAM
+373 VPWALLLFMAATMAM

-398 KWLVSGLPAHVTPAV
+398 RWLVSGLPVTVPPAL
-413 FLTVVVVV
+413 FLAVVIVL

-442 VIAAAVG
+442 VVAAAVG
-449 AGVNPVTAA
+449 AGVNPVAAA

-468 HTLPASAKPVTLFA
+468 HTLPASAKPVALFA
-482 DIPGTPTYT
+482 EIPGTPTYA

-506 AALVLLFAAA
+506 AALVLLFALA
-516 VWPLLGVPVTR
+516 VWPLLGVPLLDP

>member
-1 MTLNLRLAAAL
+1 MPNLRLAAAL

-17 LCALLAVPVN
+17 LCALLAVPAN
-27 FPGLSGDARLTLA
+27 FPALGGDARLTLA

-69 TGVIRSDTLFG
+69 TGVISSDTLFG
-80 TLGDSTV
+80 TLGDATV

-95 LAAAVART
+95 LAAAVTRT

-108 AAAFLVG
+108 AAVFLVG
-115 GARSVRQLVHL
+115 GARTVRQLVHL

-156 KALGPDSG
+156 KAL
-164 SPVASRRPARTLAA
+164 
-178 PAESP
+178 
-183 STSSTRTSGRHAEST
+183 
-198 HRTPLLPPRENPSQ
+198 
-212 APADR
+212 ADR
-217 KRLVVMLALLFPTV
+217 RRLVVMLALLFPTV

-258 DRIGFTQWLL
+258 ERIGFTRWLL
-268 LGLPLAVASSH
+268 LGLPPAVVSSH
-279 LAAEAVL
+279 LAAETVL
-286 WTTTRRADRKGP
+286 LTTTRRADRTGP
-298 VRITA
+298 VHITA
-303 EEIQRHSDSP
+303 EEMQRHSERP
-313 VTGPWTQDEK
+313 VTGAWTQAEK
-323 RCALLLATVV
+323 HCALLLATVV
-333 ALWCSEPLHRVPP
+333 ALWCSEPLHHVPP

-363 TVRLKDALKT
+363 TVRLKDALGT
-373 VPWSLLLFMAATMAM
+373 VPWPLLLFMAATMAM

-398 KWLVSGLPAHVTPAV
+398 RWLVSGLPSQVAPAV
-413 FLTVVVVV
+413 FLGVVVAV

-449 AGVNPVTAA
+449 AGVNPVAAA

-468 HTLPASAKPVTLFA
+468 HTLPASAKPVALFA
-482 DIPGTPTYT
+482 EIPGVPTYT

-506 AALVLLFAAA
+506 AVLVLFFATA

>member
-1 MTLNLRLAAAL
+1 MTLNLRQAATL

-17 LCALLAVPVN
+17 LCALLLVPGN
-27 FPGLSGDARLTLA
+27 FPGLSGDARLTLG

-69 TGVIRSDTLFG
+69 TGVISSDTLFG
-80 TLGDSTV
+80 TLGDETV

-95 LAAAVART
+95 LAAAVARS

-108 AAAFLVG
+108 AAAFLVS
-115 GARSVRQLVHL
+115 GARTVRQLTHL

-156 KALGPDSG
+156 KVL
-164 SPVASRRPARTLAA
+164 
-178 PAESP
+178 
-183 STSSTRTSGRHAEST
+183 
-198 HRTPLLPPRENPSQ
+198 
-212 APADR
+212 ADR

-258 DRIGFTQWLL
+258 DRIGFTQWML
-268 LGLPLAVASSH
+268 LGLPLAIASSH

-286 WTTTRRADRKGP
+286 LTTTRRADRKGP
-298 VRITA
+298 VRITVEQLQEHSEQPVSGAWEPA
-303 EEIQRHSDSP
+303 E
-313 VTGPWTQDEK
+313 T

-333 ALWCSEPLHRVPP
+333 ALWCSEPLHQVPP

-373 VPWSLLLFMAATMAM
+373 VPWALLLFMAATMAM

-398 KWLVSGLPAHVTPAV
+398 KWLVGGVPLDVPPWL
-413 FLTVVVVV
+413 FLTVVVAV

-442 VIAAAVG
+442 VVAAAVG
-449 AGVNPVTAA
+449 AGVNPVAAA

-506 AALVLLFAAA
+506 AALVLLFA
-516 VWPLLGVPVTR
+516 VTLWPLLGVPVR

>member
-1 MTLNLRLAAAL
+1 MEPSPAAGTLNGVSLNLRQAATL

-17 LCALLAVPVN
+17 ICALLLIPGN
-27 FPGLSGDARLTLA
+27 FPGLSGDARITLG
-40 VFALATCA
+40 VFAIATCA

-69 TGVIRSDTLFG
+69 TGMISSDTLFG
-80 TLGDSTV
+80 TLGDDTV

-108 AAAFLVG
+108 AAAFLVS
-115 GARSVRQLVHL
+115 GARTVRQLTHL

-145 ALALP
+145 ALVMP

-156 KALGPDSG
+156 KVLAG
-164 SPVASRRPARTLAA
+164 RT
-178 PAESP
+178 
-183 STSSTRTSGRHAEST
+183 
-198 HRTPLLPPRENPSQ
+198 
-212 APADR
+212 
-217 KRLVVMLALLFPTV
+217 RLIVMLALLFPTV

-243 GAHLITVSVL
+243 GAQLITVSVL
-253 WEATG
+253 WEAAG
-258 DRIGFTQWLL
+258 ERIGFAEWLL
-268 LGLPLAVASSH
+268 IGLPLAVVSSH
-279 LAAEAVL
+279 LAAEVVL
-286 WTTTRRADRKGP
+286 FTTTNRKDRQGP
-298 VRITA
+298 VHITA
-303 EEIQRHSDSP
+303 EDLQQHSEQP
-313 VTGPWTQDEK
+313 VTGPWSAAET

-333 ALWCSEPLHRVPP
+333 ALWCSEPLHQVPP
-346 AVVALIGAVVA
+346 AVVALIGAIVA

-398 KWLVSGLPAHVTPAV
+398 EYLVGGIPLDLPPWL
-413 FLTVVVVV
+413 FLGVVIAV
-421 STAAHLVLQ
+421 STAAHLILQ

-442 VIAAAVG
+442 VVAAAAS
-449 AGVNPVTAA
+449 AGVNPVSAA

-482 DIPGTPTYT
+482 EIPGVPTYT
-491 PRDLLRLSAVLAPLT
+491 PRDLLRLSAFLAPLT
-506 AALVLLFAAA
+506 AALVLLFAVA
-516 VWPLLGVPVTR
+516 VWPLLGVPLR

>member
-1 MTLNLRLAAAL
+1 VTLNLRLTAAL

-17 LCALLAVPVN
+17 LCALLVVPGT
-27 FPGLSGDARLTLA
+27 FPGLGGEARLTLA

-48 WIGTPI
+48 WVGTPI
-54 DDTYIALGAGLALTA
+54 DDTYIALGAGLALTV
-69 TGVIRSDTLFG
+69 TGVISSDTLFG

-115 GARSVRQLVHL
+115 GARTVRQLVHL

-156 KALGPDSG
+156 KAL
-164 SPVASRRPARTLAA
+164 
-178 PAESP
+178 
-183 STSSTRTSGRHAEST
+183 
-198 HRTPLLPPRENPSQ
+198 
-212 APADR
+212 ADR

-253 WEATG
+253 WEAAG
-258 DRIGFTQWLL
+258 ERIGFTEWLL

-286 WTTTRRADRKGP
+286 LTTTRRADRRGP
-298 VRITA
+298 VHITA
-303 EEIQRHSDSP
+303 EEIQRHTDSP
-313 VTGPWTQDEK
+313 VTGPWQQAET
-323 RCALLLATVV
+323 RCALLLGTVV
-333 ALWCSEPLHRVPP
+333 LLWCSEPLHRVPP
-346 AVVALIGAVVA
+346 AVVSLIGAIVA
-357 SSPALG
+357 ASPALG
-363 TVRLKDALKT
+363 TVSLKDALKT

-398 KWLVSGLPAHVTPAV
+398 KWLVSGLPAGVTPTV
-413 FLTVVVVV
+413 FLAVVIAI
-421 STAAHLVLQ
+421 STAAHLILQ

-442 VIAAAVG
+442 VVAGAAS
-449 AGVNPVTAA
+449 AGVNPVAAA

-482 DIPGTPTYT
+482 EIPGTPTYT

-506 AALVLLFAAA
+506 AALVLLFAVA
-516 VWPLLGVPVTR
+516 VWPLLGVPVVR

>member
-17 LCALLAVPVN
+17 LCALLAVPGN
-27 FPGLSGDARLTLA
+27 FPALGGDARLTLA

-69 TGVIRSDTLFG
+69 TGVISSDTLFG
-80 TLGDSTV
+80 TLGDDTV

-156 KALGPDSG
+156 KAL
-164 SPVASRRPARTLAA
+164 
-178 PAESP
+178 
-183 STSSTRTSGRHAEST
+183 
-198 HRTPLLPPRENPSQ
+198 
-212 APADR
+212 ADR

-279 LAAEAVL
+279 LAAETVL
-286 WTTTRRADRKGP
+286 LTTTRRADRRGP
-298 VRITA
+298 VHITA
-303 EEIQRHSDSP
+303 EEIQRHSEDP
-313 VTGPWTQDEK
+313 VTGPWAQAEK

-333 ALWCSEPLHRVPP
+333 ALWCSEPLHHVPP

-398 KWLVSGLPAHVTPAV
+398 RWLVSGLPADVTPAV
-413 FLTVVVVV
+413 FLGVVIAV

-449 AGVNPVTAA
+449 AGVNPVAAA

-468 HTLPASAKPVTLFA
+468 HTLPASAKPVTLFS

-506 AALVLLFAAA
+506 AALVLFFAAA

>member
-1 MTLNLRLAAAL
+1 MTLNPRSAAAL
-12 CVALS
+12 CVTLS
-17 LCALLAVPVN
+17 LCALLAVPGN
-27 FPGLSGDARLTLA
+27 FPGLGGDARLTLA

-54 DDTYIALGAGLALTA
+54 DDTYIALGAGLALTV
-69 TGVIRSDTLFG
+69 TGVISSDTLFG

-95 LAAAVART
+95 LAAAVSRT

-115 GARSVRQLVHL
+115 GARTVRQLTHL

-156 KALGPDSG
+156 KAL
-164 SPVASRRPARTLAA
+164 
-178 PAESP
+178 
-183 STSSTRTSGRHAEST
+183 
-198 HRTPLLPPRENPSQ
+198 
-212 APADR
+212 ADR

-253 WEATG
+253 WEASG
-258 DRIGFTQWLL
+258 ERVGFTEWLL

-286 WTTTRRADRKGP
+286 LTTTRRADREGG
-298 VRITA
+298 VHITA
-303 EEIQRHSDSP
+303 EEIQRHSDRP
-313 VTGPWTQDEK
+313 VTGPWTQAEK

-333 ALWCSEPLHRVPP
+333 ALWCSEPLHQVSP
-346 AVVALIGAVVA
+346 AMVALIGAVVA
-357 SSPALG
+357 ASPALG

-388 GVALADSGAA
+388 GVALAESGAA
-398 KWLVSGLPAHVTPAV
+398 KWLVGGVPAGVTPV
-413 FLTVVVVV
+413 MFLTVVIVV

-442 VIAAAVG
+442 VVAAAVG
-449 AGVNPVTAA
+449 AGVNPVAAA

-506 AALVLLFAAA
+506 AALVLLFAVA

>member
-1 MTLNLRLAAAL
+1 MTLNPRQAITL

-17 LCALLAVPVN
+17 LCALLVVPGN
-27 FPGLSGDARLTLA
+27 FPGLSGDARVTLA

-69 TGVIRSDTLFG
+69 TGVISSDTLFG
-80 TLGDSTV
+80 TLGDETV

-95 LAAAVART
+95 LAAAVARS

-108 AAAFLVG
+108 AAAFLVS
-115 GARSVRQLVHL
+115 GARSVRQLTHL

-156 KALGPDSG
+156 KVL
-164 SPVASRRPARTLAA
+164 
-178 PAESP
+178 
-183 STSSTRTSGRHAEST
+183 
-198 HRTPLLPPRENPSQ
+198 
-212 APADR
+212 ADR
-217 KRLVVMLALLFPTV
+217 RRLVVMLALLFPTV

-258 DRIGFTQWLL
+258 ERIGFTQWLL
-268 LGLPLAVASSH
+268 LGLPLAIASSH

-286 WTTTRRADRKGP
+286 LTTTRRADRKGP
-298 VRITA
+298 VHISV
-303 EEIQRHSDSP
+303 EQLQEHSEQP
-313 VTGPWTQDEK
+313 VTGPWEPAET

-333 ALWCSEPLHRVPP
+333 ALWCSEPLHQVPP

-388 GVALADSGAA
+388 GVALAESGAA
-398 KWLVSGLPAHVTPAV
+398 KWLVGGVPLDVSPWL
-413 FLTVVVVV
+413 FLALVVAV

-442 VIAAAVG
+442 VVAAAVG
-449 AGVNPVTAA
+449 AGVNPVAAA

-506 AALVLLFAAA
+506 ATLVLLFAVAL
-516 VWPLLGVPVTR
+516 WPLLGVPVR

>member
-1 MTLNLRLAAAL
+1 MTLNPRQAITL
-12 CVALS
+12 CIALS
-17 LCALLAVPVN
+17 LCALLVVPGN
-27 FPGLSGDARLTLA
+27 SPGLSGDARVTLA

-69 TGVIRSDTLFG
+69 TGVISSDTLFG
-80 TLGDSTV
+80 TLGDETV

-95 LAAAVART
+95 LAAAVARS

-108 AAAFLVG
+108 AAAFLVS
-115 GARSVRQLVHL
+115 GARGVRQLTHL

-156 KALGPDSG
+156 KVL
-164 SPVASRRPARTLAA
+164 
-178 PAESP
+178 
-183 STSSTRTSGRHAEST
+183 
-198 HRTPLLPPRENPSQ
+198 
-212 APADR
+212 ADR

-258 DRIGFTQWLL
+258 ERIGFTQWLL

-286 WTTTRRADRKGP
+286 LTTTRRADRKGP
-298 VRITA
+298 VHITV
-303 EEIQRHSDSP
+303 EQLQEHSEQP
-313 VTGPWTQDEK
+313 VSGPWEPAET

-333 ALWCSEPLHRVPP
+333 ALWCSEPLHQVPP

-388 GVALADSGAA
+388 GVALAESGAA
-398 KWLVSGLPAHVTPAV
+398 KWLVGGVPLDVSPWL
-413 FLTVVVVV
+413 FLAVVVAV

-442 VIAAAVG
+442 VVAAAVG
-449 AGVNPVTAA
+449 AGVNPVAAA

-506 AALVLLFAAA
+506 AALVLLFA
-516 VWPLLGVPVTR
+516 VTLWPLLGVPVR

>member
-1 MTLNLRLAAAL
+1 MTLNLRLATTL

-17 LCALLAVPVN
+17 LCALLAVPGN
-27 FPGLSGDARLTLA
+27 FPGLGGEARLTLA
-40 VFALATCA
+40 VFALATAA

-54 DDTYIALGAGLALTA
+54 DDTYIALGAGLALTV
-69 TGVIRSDTLFG
+69 TGVISDDTLFR
-80 TLGDSTV
+80 TLGDDTV

-95 LAAAVART
+95 LAAAVTRT

-108 AAAFLVG
+108 AAAFLVS
-115 GARSVRQLVHL
+115 GARTVRQLTHL

-156 KALGPDSG
+156 KAL
-164 SPVASRRPARTLAA
+164 
-178 PAESP
+178 
-183 STSSTRTSGRHAEST
+183 
-198 HRTPLLPPRENPSQ
+198 
-212 APADR
+212 ADR
-217 KRLVVMLALLFPTV
+217 RRLVVMLALLFPTV

-258 DRIGFTQWLL
+258 DRIGFTEWLL
-268 LGLPLAVASSH
+268 LGLPLAILSSH

-286 WTTTRRADRKGP
+286 LTTTRREDRRGP

-303 EEIQRHSDSP
+303 EEIQRHSEQP
-313 VTGPWTQDEK
+313 VTGPWSPAES

-333 ALWCSEPLHRVPP
+333 VLWCSEPLHRVSP

-363 TVRLKDALKT
+363 TVRLKDALRT
-373 VPWSLLLFMAATMAM
+373 VPWSMLLFMAATMAM
-388 GVALADSGAA
+388 GVALSDSGAA
-398 KWLVSGLPAHVTPAV
+398 KWLVSGLPPGLTPPL
-413 FLTVVVVV
+413 FLVVVVAL

-442 VIAAAVG
+442 VVAAAVG
-449 AGVNPVTAA
+449 AGVNPVAAA

-468 HTLPASAKPVTLFA
+468 HTLPASAKPVALFA
-482 DIPGTPTYT
+482 DLPGTPTYT

-506 AALVLLFAAA
+506 AALVVLFAVA
-516 VWPLLGVPVTR
+516 VWPLVGVPLVP

>member
-1 MTLNLRLAAAL
+1 MTLNLRLSAAL

-17 LCALLAVPVN
+17 LCALLAVPGN
-27 FPGLSGDARLTLA
+27 FPALGADARLTLA

-48 WIGTPI
+48 WIATPV
-54 DDTYIALGAGLALTA
+54 DDTYIALGAGLALTV
-69 TGVIRSDTLFG
+69 TGVISSDTLFG

-95 LAAAVART
+95 LAAAVTRT

-115 GARSVRQLVHL
+115 GARTVRQLVHL

-156 KALGPDSG
+156 KVL
-164 SPVASRRPARTLAA
+164 
-178 PAESP
+178 
-183 STSSTRTSGRHAEST
+183 
-198 HRTPLLPPRENPSQ
+198 
-212 APADR
+212 ADR

-253 WEATG
+253 WQATG
-258 DRIGFTQWLL
+258 DRIGFTEWLL

-286 WTTTRRADRKGP
+286 LTSTRRADRKGA
-298 VRITA
+298 VHITP
-303 EEIQRHSDSP
+303 EQIQEHSDDP
-313 VTGPWTQDEK
+313 VTGPWSQAEK
-323 RCALLLATVV
+323 RCALLLGTVV
-333 ALWCSEPLHRVPP
+333 VLWCSEPLHRVPP

-357 SSPALG
+357 ASPALG
-363 TVRLKDALKT
+363 TVHLKDALKT
-373 VPWSLLLFMAATMAM
+373 VPWALLLFMAATMAM

-398 KWLVSGLPAHVTPAV
+398 KWLVEGLPAGVSPMWFLAV
-413 FLTVVVVV
+413 VILV

-442 VIAAAVG
+442 VVAAAVG
-449 AGVNPVTAA
+449 AGVNPVAAA

-468 HTLPASAKPVTLFA
+468 HTLPASAKPVTLFS
-482 DIPGTPTYT
+482 DLPGTPTYT

-506 AALVLLFAAA
+506 AGLVLLFAVA
-516 VWPLLGVPVTR
+516 VWPVLGVPVTR

>member
-1 MTLNLRLAAAL
+1 MTVNIRQMATL

-17 LCALLAVPVN
+17 ICALLVVPGN
-27 FPGLSGDARLTLA
+27 FPGLSGDARITLA
-40 VFALATCA
+40 IFALATCA

-69 TGVIRSDTLFG
+69 TGVISSDALFG
-80 TLGDSTV
+80 TLGDDTV

-115 GARSVRQLVHL
+115 GATSVRQLTHL

-145 ALALP
+145 ALAMP

-156 KALGPDSG
+156 KVLAG
-164 SPVASRRPARTLAA
+164 RT
-178 PAESP
+178 
-183 STSSTRTSGRHAEST
+183 
-198 HRTPLLPPRENPSQ
+198 
-212 APADR
+212 
-217 KRLVVMLALLFPTV
+217 RLVVMLALLFPTV

-253 WEATG
+253 WEAAG
-258 DRIGFTQWLL
+258 ERVGFTEWLL
-268 LGLPLAVASSH
+268 VGLPLAVVSSH
-279 LAAEAVL
+279 LAAEVVL
-286 WTTTRRADRKGP
+286 FTTTKRADREGP
-298 VRITA
+298 VHITA
-303 EEIQRHSDSP
+303 EQIQEHSEQP
-313 VTGPWTQDEK
+313 VTGPWSAAES

-346 AVVALIGAVVA
+346 AVVALIGAIVA
-357 SSPALG
+357 ASPALG

-388 GVALADSGAA
+388 GLALSDSGAA
-398 KWLVSGLPAHVTPAV
+398 KYLVGGIPLDLPPWL
-413 FLTVVVVV
+413 FLGVVIGV

-442 VIAAAVG
+442 VVAAAVG
-449 AGVNPVTAA
+449 AGVNPVAAA

-468 HTLPASAKPVTLFA
+468 HTLPASAKPVTLYA
-482 DIPGTPTYT
+482 EIPGIPTYT
-491 PRDLLRLSAVLAPLT
+491 PRDLLRMSAVLAPMT
-506 AALVLLFAAA
+506 ALLVLLFTVA
-516 VWPLLGVPVTR
+516 VWPLLGVPLT

>member
-1 MTLNLRLAAAL
+1 LTAAL

-17 LCALLAVPVN
+17 LCALLAVPGN
-27 FPGLSGDARLTLA
+27 FPGLGGDARLTLA

-48 WIGTPI
+48 WVGTPI
-54 DDTYIALGAGLALTA
+54 DDTYIALGAGLALTV
-69 TGVIRSDTLFG
+69 TGVISSDTLFG

-95 LAAAVART
+95 LAAAVSRT

-115 GARSVRQLVHL
+115 GARTVRQLTHL

-156 KALGPDSG
+156 KAL
-164 SPVASRRPARTLAA
+164 
-178 PAESP
+178 
-183 STSSTRTSGRHAEST
+183 
-198 HRTPLLPPRENPSQ
+198 
-212 APADR
+212 ADR

-253 WEATG
+253 WEAAG
-258 DRIGFTQWLL
+258 ERVGFTEWLL

-286 WTTTRRADRKGP
+286 LTTTRRADREGG
-298 VRITA
+298 VHITA
-303 EEIQRHSDSP
+303 EEIQRHSDRP
-313 VTGPWTQDEK
+313 VTGPWTQAEK

-333 ALWCSEPLHRVPP
+333 ALWCSEPLHRVSP
-346 AVVALIGAVVA
+346 AMVALIGAVVA
-357 SSPALG
+357 ASPALG

-388 GVALADSGAA
+388 GVALAESGAA
-398 KWLVSGLPAHVTPAV
+398 KWLVGGLPAGITPVMFLAV
-413 FLTVVVVV
+413 VIAV
-421 STAAHLVLQ
+421 STAAHLILQ

-442 VIAAAVG
+442 VVAAAVG
-449 AGVNPVTAA
+449 AGVNPVAAA

-506 AALVLLFAAA
+506 AALVLLFAVA